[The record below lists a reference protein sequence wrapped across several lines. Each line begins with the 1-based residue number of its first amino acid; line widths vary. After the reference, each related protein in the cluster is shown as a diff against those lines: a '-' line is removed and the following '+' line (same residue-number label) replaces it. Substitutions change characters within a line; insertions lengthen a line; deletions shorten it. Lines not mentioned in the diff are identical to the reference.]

1 MAMITITK
9 NVLENS
15 KDILEITEEKSVRD
29 IIDSSVL
36 SNPYEATY
44 CECYD
49 VETGE
54 TTYEP
59 IGTDLSVLIIVNG
72 KSAELDYV
80 IKRQDSVEIIILP
93 QSKDAAG
100 YFVSGLSGAVVGAL
114 QGGVCGG
121 GYGAIVG
128 AIIGFVVGVVAYSY
142 IDRNMNKKDSSHS
155 NGIDT
160 TNLPDIRGASNQLLL
175 NNPIPAVL
183 GKHIVTPFIVG
194 SPYNVITG
202 VYGHTNYI
210 KTLYLV
216 GYGPMKITDIRLGER
231 LLARNQRWFRNENIE
246 TVYHGS
252 LRGVNSEGGIDAG
265 DIVSV
270 WDENDITVEILQ
282 QGQNGEPIDYGT
294 VYPYARIQDDINAN
308 VLYIVDGHNDNP
320 VAYKGVSLKNGLR
333 NNCIKFT
340 RQFPISATVELNFA
354 NGLYKTYSES
364 DSDGN
369 STVKYESIPLWTALQ
384 WRVYSKDND
393 ESNGDVSGII
403 EGETNPNSED
413 YWWDS
418 VNKTEKT
425 SVRGWHSFESVNDS
439 NGLSFGV
446 NITLTGTASNT
457 YTQLHAGLIKYGTS
471 FDGKLNIQIT
481 LSKPASSDMKIE
493 GRIYLYNTANF
504 NYTVYHGRDDDKPI
518 DHTVNIKAEK
528 YIDIEAIFPLGETSV
543 TIIESY
549 SSSNNRNI
557 YKESVSVSGGEI
569 KATLDSLKINDV
581 LYFQGKTIVSQKVKD
596 FASITEN
603 KKLSIVNY
611 KTLDVYDASAR
622 SNDVAAH
629 TGNEID
635 ASLINNNWIGAKV
648 FNFQPFCGSWDAQEG
663 LSEFRIITNVDF
675 EQWARNNFTYTDEED
690 FIKQFKAYFMS
701 SSNTMKSIEIRC
713 VRLSPN
719 YIDETSSTSKKSA
732 ATYNDIFT
740 WKTLSTDIFDSDKLE
755 KDNVLERKRPLSE
768 DLMRKCCL
776 IAVSA
781 KTDNTDNISNTLKK
795 LSCMAESFAPYYD
808 DDLKQWFPKNVSSSM
823 KYFKPNNPDGTKGDE
838 ITEEQFIQDRQ
849 NGLKSTQRKNG
860 NDFTKNLVT
869 NVIRGSDNIDANGR
883 YVIPNDMEDT
893 YIEDEDGNK
902 LYNKNIA
909 RYCENNAASI
919 VLLAGL
925 GQHVGYDALSYD
937 DYDMVSLIDMYNF
950 CKDVT
955 DGSTYSE
962 DGWHYDEN
970 GDEVKHSAGEIV
982 HMKFS
987 ANAYLYE
994 NKKLE
999 EIIALISI
1007 AGRSAYTRSKNNK
1020 LKFVVDKEEPYPVAL
1035 INQANTL
1042 SSSYSISYEEPPSGL
1057 MIPFKD
1063 ENDGYQTNNLYAMMD
1078 GETEKD
1084 HTGPIESYSL
1094 NFVTNPYQAWSLGR
1108 YILANRI
1115 LGKEKVVK
1123 KIGMEG
1129 YSIPFGSVIKLQD
1142 DTMLLGTDYGARITK
1157 LIEDDNYIYGFLTD
1171 RTYHY
1176 DGTLDEDDKVKLGV
1190 VIMQPGQFKESRVIT
1205 LRLAPAGT
1213 KVNLDGKIFTVKN
1226 GETNVVLFETKLAK
1240 GENVVDAEECVVYKY
1255 NPQIDN
1261 VVGFGQIGNECAL
1274 YRVAGV
1280 KSDTKHNFEL
1290 TLIKYQPEM
1299 FNYGKKLPTFQSN
1312 MTPRNFYSE
1321 SYNLSSSAST
1331 SDVVNALNQA
1341 ANIAAKIV
1349 ASDTNPN
1356 ISSPDIITGFS
1367 AVAGETGIRFLWNS
1381 LSSKGLKNTLG
1392 CYFIQVSKNNGSTWN
1407 DFAETESNSYT
1418 YTFNRSID
1426 GYPEYSELNNWK
1438 FRIKARNAYKKESE
1452 EWTEA
1457 VLNTDTYGTWI
1468 VSKPEVSIDKSAD
1481 RRIILS
1487 MLQPASSSSRAVYGN
1502 VKYRIRIKRGLLTYN
1517 DGSKTIIVDADE
1529 SWFKPSVSGNP
1540 YGDENNYK
1548 DGVGYVVS
1556 SGTYVQ
1562 VVPLYGQ
1569 GDDGKRSNMCDTPY
1583 LFDIQAFN
1591 EAKESEWLSE
1601 SGEEIAVTATVS
1613 SLRDIVY
1620 ANAEYAKIY
1629 VPELSAIT
1637 ANLGEISQ
1645 GSLSGSN
1652 DNFWVL
1658 STKDAPESWKDY
1670 KGAFSVGDDN
1680 QYFRVIPVIDGTGNV
1695 VSYKIELK
1703 AANIEFSTDSHG
1715 NNETNIEGG
1724 TYVYNSDKTKRLA
1737 ISHHGIKIQKKV
1749 SDEWTNIGQVYCDT
1763 SSNMIITNELD
1774 ESHFPHFV
1782 TIVGDSDLKAYH
1794 FENTV
1799 LDNEG
1804 GNALSG
1810 SFSGTFKN
1818 ISDLPVQGN
1827 YALSNEANT
1836 VASIPLDT
1844 VQNAGYK
1851 KISVFTKAEYVAVE
1865 KDYIHLTDST
1875 KDVTVTVVVDDLNS
1889 QASTSWGLTSE
1900 QVSSKLFKRG

>member
-9 NVLENS
+9 NVIENS

-80 IKRQDSVEIIILP
+80 IKQQDSVEIIILP
-93 QSKDAAG
+93 QSKDTAG
-100 YFVSGLSGAVVGAL
+100 YLVSGLSGAVAGAL
-114 QGGVCGG
+114 EGFSKTGTWQGALA
-121 GYGAIVG
+121 GAAV
-128 AIIGFVVGVVAYSY
+128 GFVLGMVAYGLAKNLNPNTSSSY
-142 IDRNMNKKDSSHS
+142 SK
-155 NGIDT
+155 GIDT
-160 TNLPDIRGASNQLLL
+160 ENLPDIRGASNQLLL

-202 VYGHTNYI
+202 GYGHTNYI
-210 KTLYLV
+210 KALYLV
-216 GYGPMKITDIRLGER
+216 GYSPLKITDIRLGER
-231 LLARNQRWFRNENIE
+231 LLARNQRWSRNEGIK
-246 TVYHGS
+246 TVFHGS
-252 LRGVNSEGGIDAG
+252 LRGVNSEGETDAG

-270 WDENDITVEILQ
+270 WADNDITVEILQ
-282 QGQNGEPIDYGT
+282 QGQNGEAIDYGT

-308 VLYIVDGHNDNP
+308 VLYIVDGHDDDI
-320 VAYKGVSLKNGLR
+320 VAYKGVALKNGLR

-340 RQFPISATVELNFA
+340 RQYPISATVELNFA
-354 NGLYKTYSES
+354 NGLYKTYSKS

-393 ESNGDVSGII
+393 ESDGDVSGVIT
-403 EGETNPNSED
+403 GETDPTSDD

-418 VNKTEKT
+418 VHKTEKT
-425 SVRGWHSFESVNDS
+425 PVRGWHSFETVSSVTS
-439 NGLSFGV
+439 NFDI
-446 NITLTGTASNT
+446 NISITADVSNRNRST
-457 YTQLHAGLIKYGTS
+457 YLYTSAAGEIT
-471 FDGKLNIQIT
+471 IQVSTDTPVSRNTTI
-481 LSKPASSDMKIE
+481 S
-493 GRIYLYNTANF
+493 GRIYLSSSCKLEYY
-504 NYTVYHGRDDDKPI
+504 YTQGREAARSRRGI
-518 DHTVNIKAEK
+518 LNAYAEK
-528 YIDIEAIFPLGETSV
+528 YIDINGTIATGESTLEIVKTFSIEDVNNIRNPKAYSWVLKGGPFKAKLDTFLIDDYLYLQGETFAEENVVESASV
-543 TIIESY
+543 L
-549 SSSNNRNI
+549 SN
-557 YKESVSVSGGEI
+557 
-569 KATLDSLKINDV
+569 
-581 LYFQGKTIVSQKVKD
+581 KD
-596 FASITEN
+596 FSINEISVLNTYTASE
-603 KKLSIVNY
+603 
-611 KTLDVYDASAR
+611 R

-629 TGNEID
+629 TGNDID
-635 ASLINNNWIGAKV
+635 ASLINNNWLGAKA
-648 FNFQPFCGSWDAQEG
+648 FNFEPYCGSWDAQG
-663 LSEFRIITNVDF
+663 GISEFRIVSNVDF
-675 EQWARNNFTYTDEED
+675 EQWARSNFTYTDEED
-690 FIKQFKAYFMS
+690 FIRQFKAYFMS

-755 KDNVLERKRPLSE
+755 KNNVLERKRPLSE

-823 KYFKPNNPDGTKGDE
+823 KYFKPNNPDGTKGEE

-869 NVIRGSDNIDANGR
+869 NVIRVSDNIDANGR

-919 VLLAGL
+919 ALLAGL

-970 GDEVKHSAGEIV
+970 GDEVEHSAGEIV

-999 EIIALISI
+999 EIMALISI

-1020 LKFVVDKEEPYPVAL
+1020 LKFVVDKEEPYPVGL

-1094 NFVTNPYQAWSLGR
+1094 SFVTNPYQAWSLGR

-1205 LRLAPAGT
+1205 LRFAPAGT
-1213 KVNLDGKIFTVKN
+1213 KVNLNGKIFTVKN

-1240 GENVVDAEECVVYKY
+1240 GEDVVDTDECVVYKY

-1280 KSDTKHNFEL
+1280 KSDTKHNFEF

-1299 FNYGKKLPTFQSN
+1299 FNYGKELPTFQSN
-1312 MTPRNFYSE
+1312 MTPRNVYSE
-1321 SYNLSSSAST
+1321 NYNLSSSAST

-1341 ANIAAKIV
+1341 ANIAANIV

-1367 AVAGETGIRFLWNS
+1367 AVAGETGIRFLWNA
-1381 LSSKGLKNTLG
+1381 LSSEGLKNTLG
-1392 CYFIQVSKNNGSTWN
+1392 CYFIQVSKNKGATWN
-1407 DFAETESNSYT
+1407 DFAEAESNSYT
-1418 YTFNRSID
+1418 YTFNRSTD

-1457 VLNTDTYGTWI
+1457 DLYTDTYGTWI

-1487 MLQPASSSSRAVYGN
+1487 MSQPASSSSRVVYGN

-1517 DGSKTIIVDADE
+1517 DGSEIITVDADA

-1569 GDDGKRSNMCDTPY
+1569 GNDGKGSNMCDTPY

-1591 EAKESEWLSE
+1591 EADESEWLSK
-1601 SGEEIAVTATVS
+1601 SGEEITVTATVS
-1613 SLRDIVY
+1613 ALRDIVY

-1703 AANIEFSTDSHG
+1703 AANIEFSTDSQG

-1737 ISHHGIKIQKKV
+1737 ISHQGIKIQQKV
-1749 SDEWTNIGQVYCDT
+1749 SDEWTDVGQVYCDT
-1763 SSNMIITNELD
+1763 SGNMTITNETD
-1774 ESHFPHFV
+1774 ESHLPHFV
-1782 TIVGDSDLKAYH
+1782 TVIGDSDLKAYH

-1804 GNALSG
+1804 GNGLSG

-1818 ISDLPVQGN
+1818 VSDLPVQGN

-1844 VQNAGYK
+1844 VQNAGYEK
-1851 KISVFTKAEYVAVE
+1851 LSVFTKAEYVAVE

-1875 KDVTVTVVVDDLNS
+1875 KDVTVIVEVDDLNS

-1900 QVSSKLFKRG
+1900 QVSSKLFKRV